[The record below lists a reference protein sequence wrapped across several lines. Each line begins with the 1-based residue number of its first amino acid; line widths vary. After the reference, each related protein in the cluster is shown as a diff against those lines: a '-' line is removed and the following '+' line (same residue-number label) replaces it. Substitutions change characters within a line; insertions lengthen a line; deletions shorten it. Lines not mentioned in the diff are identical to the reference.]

1 MAQAKLKAGG
11 ELPRISATSTQINR
25 LLSYLPS
32 GLGHGAVLA
41 RMLTPLRLIG
51 NAPGVLA

>member
-32 GLGHGAVLA
+32 GLGRGAVLA